1 MPSGH
6 GRAEKAARD
15 TPPCPGAAMTNSLL
29 TCGHSPTIVRRRGHT
44 VRQFIYGMIIGAGF
58 MYAYERLDPPSILA
72 YLNSATAS
80 AVRSTSG
87 YGGKDARH

>member
-1 MPSGH
+1 
-6 GRAEKAARD
+6 
-15 TPPCPGAAMTNSLL
+15 
-29 TCGHSPTIVRRRGHT
+29 